1 MLWVIDKLRT
11 LCGLIGVACLI
22 GLIAA
27 AVTAAT
33 GENSFPAPLSQTETE
48 FGRYVLETGG
58 LSVVAF
64 VAWRALGALGLRL
77 LMARVAAR
85 SRRAS
90 GR

>member
-11 LCGLIGVACLI
+11 LCGLIGAACLI

-27 AVTAAT
+27 AVMAAT
-33 GENSFPAPLSQTETE
+33 GEDSFPAPLSQTETD
-48 FGRYVLETGG
+48 FGRYALETGG
-58 LSVVAF
+58 VFVGAF
-64 VAWRALGALGLRL
+64 VGWRLLAALGLRL